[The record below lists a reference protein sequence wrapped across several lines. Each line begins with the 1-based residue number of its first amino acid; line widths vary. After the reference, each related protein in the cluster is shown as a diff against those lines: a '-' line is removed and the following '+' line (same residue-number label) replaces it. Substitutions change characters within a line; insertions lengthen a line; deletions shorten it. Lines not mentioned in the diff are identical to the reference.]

1 MDECEINFEKGET
14 EENNNFDSIVITQ
27 NNINYYLNIETKDDK
42 IIFSI
47 NDQEKFPF
55 VNYSKEMILNEIKDL
70 NNVFNEINS
79 FYNFYDYLKQLSN
92 SNNLNIKKSNDK
104 IILLLNIEVQQVIE
118 IDLYPIKEHI
128 NLINLSIKKIYQELF
143 NMKNKIIDMEVIKTG
158 GANLK
163 NELDNMD
170 KEMNT
175 IKTDNNN

>member
-14 EENNNFDSIVITQ
+14 EENNNFESISIIQ
-27 NNINYYLNIETKDDK
+27 NNINYILNIETKEDK

-47 NDQEKFPF
+47 NDQEKFPS
-55 VNYSKEMILNEIKDL
+55 VSYSKEMALNEIKEL

-143 NMKNKIIDMEVIKTG
+143 NTKNKLMI
-158 GANLK
+158 
-163 NELDNMD
+163 
-170 KEMNT
+170 
-175 IKTDNNN
+175 

>member
-47 NDQEKFPF
+47 NDQEKFPS
-55 VNYSKEMILNEIKDL
+55 VNYSKEMILNEIKEL

-104 IILLLNIEVQQVIE
+104 IIL
-118 IDLYPIKEHI
+118 Y
-128 NLINLSIKKIYQELF
+128 
-143 NMKNKIIDMEVIKTG
+143 
-158 GANLK
+158 
-163 NELDNMD
+163 
-170 KEMNT
+170 
-175 IKTDNNN
+175 